1 MDLHRSIPRGSILR
15 GTLPDFAVR
24 PPLSMPRSASFPRRR
39 PRGSTRSIAAL
50 FGGCVVALTTSRA
63 RAEHVEA
70 RLVYER
76 APGAESCEGPN
87 ELRAAVAER
96 LGYDPFVE
104 RDDVLTVVVRV
115 RGVGTGLEATIERRS
130 PSGDPIGKPSKITSK
145 SARCDDLLATVAVGT
160 AIAIDPLGTGTPK
173 EPDALPTLPPAE
185 PYEAPRAPAPDAPA
199 PDAKPPEPAAPS
211 TPTFVHVGA
220 GPFVA
225 VGALAAASF
234 GPRAFVGVSHGMFEL
249 DLEGRFD
256 APVRYYAGRQ
266 YVDSSLVLGSLL
278 PCVRYAVFLSCASVS
293 MGALRGTGFGYDHS
307 REENSFYMTIGARQA
322 FEWELGRHVAL
333 RLNVDGAIVLRP
345 IRIEADGQVL
355 WSTPPF
361 AFSASPMLVGRFP

>member
-1 MDLHRSIPRGSILR
+1 M
-15 GTLPDFAVR
+15 
-24 PPLSMPRSASFPRRR
+24 
-39 PRGSTRSIAAL
+39 
-50 FGGCVVALTTSRA
+50 ALTASRA
-63 RAEHVEA
+63 RADHSEA

-76 APGAESCEGPN
+76 LPGAESCEGPD

-104 RDDVLTVVVRV
+104 RDDVLEVVVRV
-115 RGVGTGLEATIERRS
+115 RGVGAGLEATIERRS
-130 PSGDPIGKPSKITSK
+130 PSGDPVGKPSKITSK
-145 SARCDDLLATVAVGT
+145 STRCDDLLATVAVGT
-160 AIAIDPLGTGTPK
+160 AIAIDPLGTGTPN
-173 EPDALPTLPPAE
+173 EPDALPALPPAE
-185 PYEAPRAPAPDAPA
+185 PHEAPAAPAPPPPA
-199 PDAKPPEPAAPS
+199 PKPSPPTTPS
-211 TPTFVHVGA
+211 TPTFVHLGA

-225 VGALAAASF
+225 VGTLAAASF

-293 MGALRGTGFGYDHS
+293 MGALRGTGFGFDHS
-307 REENSFYMTIGARQA
+307 REENSFYMTVGARQA
-322 FEWELGRHVAL
+322 LEWELGRHVAL

-355 WSTPPF
+355 WTTPPF
-361 AFSASPMLVGRFP
+361 GFSASPMLVGRFP